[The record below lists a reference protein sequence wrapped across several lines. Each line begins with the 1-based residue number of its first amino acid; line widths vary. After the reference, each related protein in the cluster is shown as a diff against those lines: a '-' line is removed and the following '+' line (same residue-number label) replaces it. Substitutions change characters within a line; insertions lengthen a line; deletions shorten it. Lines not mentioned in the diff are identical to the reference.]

1 MKVQLYTRH
10 NGSRQYEKVSAKASF
25 KGGNFPIG
33 TIFVLRYVRE
43 GKRVFETLR
52 DCQNLKTA
60 FERRAER
67 ELDLI
72 RGKVPIRAPRKVAAT
87 IPVAQTPSNAV
98 SDTLM
103 LDAAIDKYLA
113 VTTQTKHANTASGY
127 HHTLKQFYRAIGN
140 KLLTSVSRDDF
151 YKFIGF
157 LKEEGLADRTISN
170 RCSEVTTL
178 LRHFGIKDVT
188 VKVKYTDKK
197 VRAYRPDELNKLFAA
212 STLEEWALFQFFL
225 GTGARDQ
232 EVMFATWD
240 DIDFEDGIFTV
251 HEHPEFG
258 FTPKDKEEREIPLH
272 DGLVAMLRER
282 KAISTTD
289 LIFPT
294 ADGKPNYHFLRI
306 IKALAKRAGVR
317 EEIAGLH
324 VFRKTYATLQH
335 RAGVD
340 ARTIQKRLGHSDLA
354 TTLAYLEG
362 EEARSERSREQVNG
376 TFGVFAAR
384 AMAAVEW
391 HRSKILEVA
400 RTTG

>member
-10 NGSRQYEKVSAKASF
+10 NGSRQYEKVSDKAAF
-25 KGGNFPIG
+25 RGGNFPPG
-33 TIFVLRYVRE
+33 TIFVLRYVRD
-43 GKRVFETLR
+43 GKRVFETLKNCP
-52 DCQNLKTA
+52 DLKTA
-60 FERRAER
+60 FEHRAER

-72 RGKVPIRAPRKVAAT
+72 RGKVPARAPRPVPAT
-87 IPVAQTPSNAV
+87 IPVAQTPSNAF
-98 SDTLM
+98 SGTLM
-103 LDAAIDKYLA
+103 LDEAIDKYLA
-113 VTTQTKHANTASGY
+113 VIVQTKHANTAGGY
-127 HHTLKQFYRAIGN
+127 HHTLNQFYRAIGN

-170 RCSEVTTL
+170 RCGEVTTL

-197 VRAYRPDELNKLFAA
+197 VRAYRPDELTKLFAA
-212 STLEEWALFQFFL
+212 ATPEEWQLFQFFL

-232 EVMFATWD
+232 EVMFACWS

-258 FTPKDKEEREIPLH
+258 FVPKDKEEREIPLH
-272 DGLVAMLRER
+272 DGLVKMLRER
-282 KAISTTD
+282 KKASITD

-294 ADGKPNYHFLRI
+294 AEGKPNYHFLRI

-376 TFGVFAAR
+376 TFGVFALREATS
-384 AMAAVEW
+384 VQ
-391 HRSKILEVA
+391 
-400 RTTG
+400 